1 MGKQHHL
8 PVRVDDVAVFG
19 DNAQPVAVAIKGQAQ
34 FGIGF
39 AQRAFHVFEI
49 FELAGVRV
57 VVGKVAIHGAVQF
70 QHVTAQRTEDARR
83 RGARHAV
90 AAVHHDFHG
99 ARHDL
104 LDFAQTSAGA
114 LAAGLYGARQENVAH
129 DALAIGGQYVHLPHA
144 AAVLQL
150 PVFSFHGLAQGLNFV
165 AINGA
170 ALQHHFETVVVFG
183 VVAARNLY
191 AAVAQG
197 MRGKVEH
204 GGSSHAN
211 VDDLHACFYQ
221 PRHECGCQLCTTQT
235 PVAPNGYRFAAQ
247 CHSAAA
253 KGAPERTSY
262 VRGDGGG
269 HYAAYVIGF
278 EYAG

>member
-1 MGKQHHL
+1 M
-8 PVRVDDVAVFG
+8 
-19 DNAQPVAVAIKGQAQ
+19 
-34 FGIGF
+34 
-39 AQRAFHVFEI
+39 
-49 FELAGVRV
+49 
-57 VVGKVAIHGAVQF
+57 VQ
-70 QHVTAQRTEDARR
+70 V
-83 RGARHAV
+83 
-90 AAVHHDFHG
+90 
-99 ARHDL
+99 
-104 LDFAQTSAGA
+104 
-114 LAAGLYGARQENVAH
+114 LY
-129 DALAIGGQYVHLPHA
+129 
-144 AAVLQL
+144 
-150 PVFSFHGLAQGLNFV
+150 FV

-170 ALQHHFETVVVFG
+170 ALQHHFEAVVVFG
-183 VVAARNLY
+183 VVAACDLY
-191 AAVAQG
+191 AAIAQG